1 VTDEHS
7 AHLAAPVE
15 AGPDPDDDVA
25 VDATGAP
32 TDETTTD
39 DATADADLA
48 PVQVAPPT
56 HKEPSRT
63 RNMIEW
69 IIVVVGALGVALLV
83 NAFLFQ
89 PFRIPS
95 LSMYPTLHKGDR
107 VVVNKMSYHA
117 HPIHRGDVV
126 VFTKPD
132 CKAANQPVWSSC
144 GGLEHIDDLIKRV
157 VAVGGDR
164 IDIHDGKL
172 FINGTEQHE
181 PYLAPG
187 TVTAQATGCA
197 FPMSYTVPKG
207 DVFVM
212 GDNRG
217 DSQDGRCF
225 GPIPNSSV
233 VGRAFVR
240 IWPLGRIG
248 LL

>member
-1 VTDEHS
+1 MTDEHT
-7 AHLAAPVE
+7 APVTAP
-15 AGPDPDDDVA
+15 AGAEPDDESVT
-25 VDATGAP
+25 TGAP
-32 TDETTTD
+32 SDEAITDDTTD
-39 DATADADLA
+39 DTTDEA
-48 PVQVAPPT
+48 PVPVAPPADE
-56 HKEPSRT
+56 EPSRT
-63 RNMIEW
+63 RNLIEW

-95 LSMYPTLHKGDR
+95 LSMYPTLHTGDR

-117 HPIHRGDVV
+117 HDIHRGDVV
-126 VFTKPD
+126 VFTKPT

-172 FINGTEQHE
+172 FVNGKEQHE

-240 IWPLGRIG
+240 IWPLGRVG